1 MQKVLSVRRSIDFA
15 EHLFYHIPMDTL
27 IKLQEIAVHMALEPA
42 EEVGLLPGAPA
53 AGEKGRKGEGE
64 KGRKGDPLSPSPF
77 PPFSPSPPLPCG
89 LPSNTADRRA
99 AAKAAAL
106 GVTQVHLPNGRLMP
120 LLKTMM
126 TTACERDCHYCPFR
140 AGRSQTRRVT
150 FAPDEMARAFM
161 DMRRA
166 GAVDG
171 LFLSSGIIG
180 GGARAQDK
188 LLDTVDIIRRFGYR
202 GYIHLKIMPGA
213 ERDQVL
219 RAAQLADRL
228 SINLEAPT
236 PQRLAALAPKK
247 QFAEELLAPLR
258 WVEEFRRERPAHE
271 NVKGRWP
278 SSVTQFVVGAVDET
292 DLELL
297 SAVAHLNRTA
307 SLQRAYFSAF
317 RPVSDTPLENR
328 AAEDPWREHRL
339 YQASFLFRD
348 YGFDLE
354 EMPFDDRGRLPLDT
368 DPKRAW
374 AAANLGDAPVEVN
387 RAAREELLRVPGIG
401 PKGAEAILRARRQ
414 ATLRSVGELRQIGVR
429 TKDIE
434 PYVLLDGRRPEYQLR
449 LF

>member
-1 MQKVLSVRRSIDFA
+1 
-15 EHLFYHIPMDTL
+15 MDA
-27 IKLQEIAVHMALEPA
+27 IVKLQEIAVHMALEPDGKLRVPRDELRVQKDA
-42 EEVGLLPGAPA
+42 
-53 AGEKGRKGEGE
+53 R
-64 KGRKGDPLSPSPF
+64 
-77 PPFSPSPPLPCG
+77 PPIAPCG
-89 LPSNTADRRA
+89 QVLDPAGAGRRSPVV
-99 AAKAAAL
+99 AKAAGL
-106 GVTQVHLPNGRLMP
+106 GVTNVHLPNGRLMP

-150 FAPDEMARAFM
+150 FSPDEMARAFD

-180 GGARAQDK
+180 GGVRAQDK
-188 LLDTVDIIRRFGYR
+188 LLDTADLIRRSGYR
-202 GYIHLKIMPGA
+202 GYVHLKIMPGA
-213 ERDQVL
+213 EREQVY
-219 RAAQLADRL
+219 RAMQLADRL

-236 PQRLAALAPKK
+236 PERLAALAPRKG
-247 QFAEELLAPLR
+247 FVDELLAPLR
-258 WVEEFRRERPAHE
+258 WIEAIRREEPPHR

-278 SSVTQFVVGAVDET
+278 SSVTQFVVGAVGES

-297 SAVAHLNRTA
+297 RATHHLIHTA
-307 SLQRAYFSAF
+307 GLKRAYYSAF
-317 RPVSDTPLENR
+317 RPVAGTPLENHP
-328 AAEDPWREHRL
+328 AEDPWREHRL

-354 EMPFDDRGRLPLDT
+354 EMPFDGDGRLPLDT

-374 AAANLGDAPVEVN
+374 AEAHLRRSPVEVN
-387 RAAREELLRVPGIG
+387 RAGREALLRVPGIG
-401 PKGAEAILRARRQ
+401 PKGAEAILRARRR

-434 PYVLLDGRRPEYQLR
+434 PFVLLDGRRPDYQLR
-449 LF
+449 LFT

>member
-1 MQKVLSVRRSIDFA
+1 
-15 EHLFYHIPMDTL
+15 MDTL
-27 IKLQEIAVHMALEPA
+27 IKLQEIAVHMALEPDGELRDSSA
-42 EEVGLLPGAPA
+42 GQSTVAPCGQVIGPPA
-53 AGEKGRKGEGE
+53 AAQ
-64 KGRKGDPLSPSPF
+64 SP
-77 PPFSPSPPLPCG
+77 
-89 LPSNTADRRA
+89 NRA

-106 GVTQVHLPNGRLMP
+106 GVTHVQLPNGRAMP

-126 TTACERDCHYCPFR
+126 TTACERNCHYCPFR

-150 FAPDEMARAFM
+150 FSPDEMARAFM

-180 GGARAQDK
+180 GGVRSQDK
-188 LLDTVDIIRRFGYR
+188 LLDTADIIRRQYGYR
-202 GYIHLKIMPGA
+202 GYIHLKIMPGS

-236 PQRLAALAPKK
+236 PERLAALAPKK
-247 QFAEELLAPLR
+247 QFLDELLTPLR
-258 WVEEFRRERPAHE
+258 WMEEIRRERPPQE

-278 SSVTQFVVGAVDET
+278 SSVTQFVVGAVGES

-297 SAVAHLNRTA
+297 SATHHLTRTA
-307 SLQRAYFSAF
+307 GLQRAYFSAF
-317 RPVSDTPLENR
+317 RPVPHTPLENHP
-328 AAEDPWREHRL
+328 AEDPLREHRL

-354 EMPFDDRGRLPLDT
+354 EMPFDERGRLPLDT

-374 AAANLGDAPVEVN
+374 AAANLRESPVEVN
-387 RAAREELLRVPGIG
+387 RAGREELLRVPGIG
-401 PKGAEAILRARRQ
+401 PKGAEAILRARRR
-414 ATLRSVGELRQIGVR
+414 AGLRSLADLRRIGVR

-434 PYVLLDGRRPEYQLR
+434 PFVLLDGRRPEYQLR
-449 LF
+449 LFT

>member
-1 MQKVLSVRRSIDFA
+1 
-15 EHLFYHIPMDTL
+15 MDTL

-42 EEVGLLPGAPA
+42 EETAVNGRRPTVVRTTDDGRQTTAKAHSPA
-53 AGEKGRKGEGE
+53 VA
-64 KGRKGDPLSPSPF
+64 
-77 PPFSPSPPLPCG
+77 PCG
-89 LPSNTADRRA
+89 QVVNPAVVGRPSSVV
-99 AAKAAAL
+99 AKQASL
-106 GVTQVHLPNGRLMP
+106 GVTEVHLPNGRMMP

-150 FAPDEMARAFM
+150 FSPDEMAKAFD

-166 GAVDG
+166 GVVDG

-188 LLDTVDIIRRFGYR
+188 MLDTVDIIRRRYGYR
-202 GYIHLKIMPGA
+202 GYVHLKIMPGA

-219 RAAQLADRL
+219 RAMELADRL

-236 PQRLAALAPKK
+236 PERLAALAPKK
-247 QFAEELLAPLR
+247 QFADELLAPLR
-258 WVEEFRRERPAHE
+258 WVEQARRERPAAEHI
-271 NVKGRWP
+271 KGRWP

-297 SAVAHLNRTA
+297 SATHFLIHAAGLK
-307 SLQRAYFSAF
+307 RAYYSAF
-317 RPVSDTPLENR
+317 RPVADTPLAHR
-328 AAEDPWREHRL
+328 PAEDPWREHRL

-354 EMPFDDRGRLPLDT
+354 EMPFDARGRLPLDT

-374 AAANLGDAPVEVN
+374 AVANLRDAPVELN
-387 RAAREELLRVPGIG
+387 RAERETLLRVPGIG
-401 PKGAEAILRARRQ
+401 PKGADAILAARRR
-414 ATLRSVGELRQIGVR
+414 ATLRSVADLRQIGVR
-429 TKDIE
+429 TKGIE
-434 PYVLLDGRRPEYQLR
+434 PFVLLDGRRPEYQLR

>member
-1 MQKVLSVRRSIDFA
+1 
-15 EHLFYHIPMDTL
+15 MDTL
-27 IKLQEIAVHMALEPA
+27 IKLQEIAVHMGLEPDG
-42 EEVGLLPGAPA
+42 ELRTPNDERRVQSGTQPA
-53 AGEKGRKGEGE
+53 LA
-64 KGRKGDPLSPSPF
+64 
-77 PPFSPSPPLPCG
+77 PCG
-89 LPSNTADRRA
+89 QVIGPVIGPVAVGRRESPN
-99 AAKAAAL
+99 AKAAAL
-106 GVTQVHLPNGRLMP
+106 GVTNVHLPNGRLMP

-126 TTACERDCHYCPFR
+126 TTACERNCFYCPFR
-140 AGRSQTRRVT
+140 AGRGKTRRVT
-150 FAPDEMARAFM
+150 FSPDEMARAFG

-166 GAVDG
+166 GVVEG

-180 GGARAQDK
+180 GGARTQDK
-188 LLDTVDIIRRFGYR
+188 LLDTVEIVRRQGYM

-236 PQRLAALAPKK
+236 AERLAALAPKK

-258 WVEEFRRERPAHE
+258 WIEQIRRERPAHE

-278 SSVTQFVVGAVDET
+278 SSVTQFVVGAVDES

-297 SAVAHLNRTA
+297 SATEHLIRAA
-307 SLQRAYFSAF
+307 SLKRAYFSAF
-317 RPVSDTPLENR
+317 RPLPDTPLENHP
-328 AAEDPWREHRL
+328 AEDPWREHRL

-354 EMPFDDRGRLPLDT
+354 EMPFDERGRLPLDT

-374 AAANLGDAPVEVN
+374 AEVHLGEAPVEIN
-387 RAAREELLRVPGIG
+387 RAEREELLRVPGIG
-401 PKGAEAILRARRQ
+401 PKGAAAILAARRR
-414 ATLRSVGELRQIGVR
+414 ATLRSVDELRRIGVR

-434 PYVLLDGRRPEYQLR
+434 PFVLLDGRRPAYQLR
-449 LF
+449 LFG

>member
-1 MQKVLSVRRSIDFA
+1 
-15 EHLFYHIPMDTL
+15 MDAL

-42 EEVGLLPGAPA
+42 EEVGRLPAEPGGAM
-53 AGEKGRKGEGE
+53 GRKGERE
-64 KGRKGDPLSPSPF
+64 KGGANH
-77 PPFSPSPPLPCG
+77 PFSPSPLPPFSSSPLPCG

-99 AAKAAAL
+99 AAKAASL
-106 GVTQVHLPNGRLMP
+106 GVTHVHLPNGQLMP

-140 AGRSQTRRVT
+140 AGRSGTRRVT
-150 FAPDEMARAFM
+150 FSPDEMAQAFM

-188 LLDTVDIIRRFGYR
+188 LLDTADIIRHKFGYR

-247 QFAEELLAPLR
+247 QFAAELLTPLR
-258 WVEEFRRERPAHE
+258 WIEAFRRERPAHE

-292 DLELL
+292 DVELL
-297 SAVAHLNRTA
+297 SAVEHLNRA
-307 SLQRAYFSAF
+307 AGLKRAYFSAF
-317 RPVSDTPLENR
+317 RPVEDTPLENR
-328 AAEDPWREHRL
+328 PAEDPWREHRL

-348 YGFDLE
+348 YGFALE
-354 EMPFDDRGRLPLDT
+354 EMPFDAAGRLPLDT

-374 AAANLGDAPVEVN
+374 AAANLREAPVEVN

-401 PKGAEAILRARRQ
+401 PKGAAAILAARRQ

-434 PYVLLDGRRPEYQLR
+434 PFVLLDGRRPEYQLR

>member
-1 MQKVLSVRRSIDFA
+1 
-15 EHLFYHIPMDTL
+15 MDTL
-27 IKLQEIAVHMALEPA
+27 IKLREIAVHMGLEPDG
-42 EEVGLLPGAPA
+42 ELRTPNDERRVQGGAQPA
-53 AGEKGRKGEGE
+53 IA
-64 KGRKGDPLSPSPF
+64 
-77 PPFSPSPPLPCG
+77 PCG
-89 LPSNTADRRA
+89 QVIGPPAVGRQESPN
-99 AAKAAAL
+99 AKAAAL
-106 GVTQVHLPNGRLMP
+106 GVTNVHLPNGRMMP

-126 TTACERDCHYCPFR
+126 TTACERNCFYCPFR
-140 AGRSQTRRVT
+140 AGRSKTRRVT
-150 FAPDEMARAFM
+150 FSPDEMARAFG

-166 GAVDG
+166 GAVEG

-180 GGARAQDK
+180 GGARTQDK
-188 LLDTVDIIRRFGYR
+188 LLDTVEIVRRQGYM

-236 PQRLAALAPKK
+236 AERLAALAPKK

-258 WVEEFRRERPAHE
+258 WMEQIRRERPAHE

-278 SSVTQFVVGAVDET
+278 SSVTQFVVGAVDES

-297 SAVAHLNRTA
+297 SATEHLIRAA
-307 SLQRAYFSAF
+307 SLKRAYFSAF
-317 RPVSDTPLENR
+317 RPLVDTPLENHP
-328 AAEDPWREHRL
+328 AEDPWREHRL

-354 EMPFDDRGRLPLDT
+354 EMPFDERGRLPLDT

-374 AAANLGDAPVEVN
+374 AVANLGESPVEVN
-387 RAAREELLRVPGIG
+387 RAEREELLRVPGIG
-401 PKGAEAILRARRQ
+401 PKGAAAILAARRR
-414 ATLRSVGELRQIGVR
+414 ATLRAVDELRRIGVR

-434 PYVLLDGRRPEYQLR
+434 PFVLLDGRRPEYQMR
-449 LF
+449 LFT

>member
-1 MQKVLSVRRSIDFA
+1 
-15 EHLFYHIPMDTL
+15 MDAL

-42 EEVGLLPGAPA
+42 EEVGAGGRLRGDAPKAADHRRQTTDHGHPA
-53 AGEKGRKGEGE
+53 ATVA
-64 KGRKGDPLSPSPF
+64 
-77 PPFSPSPPLPCG
+77 PCG
-89 LPSNTADRRA
+89 IIVNAAEGKASSVVRRPSSAER
-99 AAKAAAL
+99 KAAAL
-106 GVTQVHLPNGRLMP
+106 GVTEVHLPNGKMMP

-126 TTACERDCHYCPFR
+126 TTACERNCHYCPFR
-140 AGRSQTRRVT
+140 AGRSKTRRVT
-150 FAPDEMARAFM
+150 FRPDEMARAFL

-180 GGARAQDK
+180 GGTRAQDK
-188 LLDTVDIIRRFGYR
+188 LLDTVEIVRRAGYR

-236 PQRLAALAPKK
+236 PARLAALAPKK
-247 QFAEELLAPLR
+247 QFAEELLTPLR
-258 WVEEFRRERPAHE
+258 WLEEIRRDRPPHE
-271 NVKGRWP
+271 NVLGRWP
-278 SSVTQFVVGAVDET
+278 SSVTQFVVGVVGES

-297 SAVAHLNRTA
+297 GATQHLMRTA
-307 SLQRAYFSAF
+307 SLKRAYYSAF
-317 RPVSDTPLENR
+317 HPVVDTPLENHP
-328 AAEDPWREHRL
+328 AEDPWREHRL

-354 EMPFDDRGRLPLDT
+354 EMPFDAAGRLPLDT

-374 AAANLGDAPVEVN
+374 AVANLRESPVEVN
-387 RAAREELLRVPGIG
+387 RADREALLRVPGIG

-414 ATLRSVGELRQIGVR
+414 ATLREVGDLRRIGVR

-434 PYVLLDGRRPEYQLR
+434 PFVLLDGRRPEYQLR
-449 LF
+449 LFT